1 MFSLIRKI
9 LNRVHSYDALYDR
22 VQQLESKI
30 ERFEKLAHE
39 NEALWEFLDD
49 QKGMEGILA
58 PTPEDVSDDFTDLM
72 LRNAKT
78 YGDA

>member
-9 LNRVHSYDALYDR
+9 LNQARSYNALCDR
-22 VQQLESKI
+22 VRQLESKI
-30 ERFEKLAHE
+30 ERFEKLANE

-49 QKGMEGILA
+49 QKGVDGIVI
-58 PTPEDVSDDFTDLM
+58 TSPEDLSDDLTDLM